1 MTKGQIVRKVRRE
14 INRYDKF
21 SQANLNAWLDCFVNF
36 AGEAL
41 NYIDEKQIDD
51 FIKLLIKSVQD
62 EKFEA
67 VLVAFDIFQEM
78 QNEQFLDEM
87 IEIFLDEAQVYI
99 GGMSSTDD
107 VKDFFARVFMI
118 ILLYRDKARAKEL
131 EEKAKKKLKQMNW
144 SLLVAKQKYTVLP
157 QNSPK
162 VEEKQEVTHKNTT
175 STFLEFFTGLFG
187 RGFGLKSILL
197 DFKDQVFG
205 FFDMFK

>member
-21 SQANLNAWLDCFVNF
+21 SQANLNAWLDGFVNF

>member
-118 ILLYRDKARAKEL
+118 ILLYRDKARAKAL

-162 VEEKQEVTHKNTT
+162 VEE
-175 STFLEFFTGLFG
+175 
-187 RGFGLKSILL
+187 
-197 DFKDQVFG
+197 
-205 FFDMFK
+205 

>member
-87 IEIFLDEAQVYI
+87 IEFFLDEAQVYI